1 MPHTHRYPCCRLQS
15 AAASLH
21 RRRPTTPTPEC
32 SVPAA
37 PACCRRLQDSIRIPD
52 SGASG
57 VHSAPLPLAPLVWAP
72 LSEAMQGT
80 GAAAAAAPMPGRCTW
95 LVPSWAGAYGSRQ
108 SGVRNTARMAACPM
122 ARTRRHGVRP
132 RVRCLVALTDAG
144 AQGAAWHARAPR
156 SCSDTLPH
164 LLPQSAC
171 YGGR

>member
-32 SVPAA
+32 SLPAV

-57 VHSAPLPLAPLVWAP
+57 VHSAPLSLAPLVSAS

-80 GAAAAAAPMPGRCTW
+80 GAAATAALMAGRCKW
-95 LVPSWAGAYGSRQ
+95 VLQSRAEACECGPERCAQPSPYACMSDVARPETQ
-108 SGVRNTARMAACPM
+108 PRAVRSMFDSADRRWSARGGMTCPGTPQLQRHITAPATSKR
-122 ARTRRHGVRP
+122 
-132 RVRCLVALTDAG
+132 
-144 AQGAAWHARAPR
+144 
-156 SCSDTLPH
+156 
-164 LLPQSAC
+164 LL
-171 YGGR
+171 